1 MSTVHEGWINLEL
14 SPEQAKELADAQSA
28 YRSNVIEETNSS
40 RLTNALS
47 TLSFAISVISM
58 VNNVPPVASLAVS
71 LIGAW
76 ADLATSEKE
85 TYAHMI
91 QSGYNS
97 ISDIERQMG
106 YGPGKWQSIICTVPV
121 LKFVDYNVQV
131 LAGTVTVDR
140 VYVDGAWV
148 S

>member
-58 VNNVPPVASLAVS
+58 VPL
-71 LIGAW
+71 
-76 ADLATSEKE
+76 
-85 TYAHMI
+85 
-91 QSGYNS
+91 
-97 ISDIERQMG
+97 
-106 YGPGKWQSIICTVPV
+106 
-121 LKFVDYNVQV
+121 
-131 LAGTVTVDR
+131 
-140 VYVDGAWV
+140 
-148 S
+148 